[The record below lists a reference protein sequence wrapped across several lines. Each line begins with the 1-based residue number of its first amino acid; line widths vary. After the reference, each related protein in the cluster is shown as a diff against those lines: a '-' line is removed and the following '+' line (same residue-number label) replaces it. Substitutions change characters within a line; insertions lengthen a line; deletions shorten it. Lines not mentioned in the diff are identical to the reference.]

1 MISALQEHAR
11 KIPLPADASMVEMTS
26 NFLEAC
32 HLIFEKGILSHMR
45 ISPKCQR
52 VLENIKEG
60 FSFFKDWFICHQN
73 TGEKPVLN
81 LLNVPHGT
89 LAMKITQ
96 CISAFHV
103 GLE

>member
-32 HLIFEKGILSHMR
+32 HLIFEKGILSHMAV
-45 ISPKCQR
+45 SPKYQR
-52 VLENIKEG
+52 VLENIEEG

-73 TGEKPVLN
+73 TGEKPRIN
-81 LLNVPHGT
+81 LFNVSLGT
-89 LAMKITQ
+89 LLSD
-96 CISAFHV
+96 CN
-103 GLE
+103 